1 MRTYFFT
8 ATSKE
13 ENDFITLIKGTD
25 KHYSQIFLR
34 EGTLIMFPT
43 VGKQRFDTWNNIHSE
58 SLDFEGI
65 KREVL
70 RFNLIGKGVIRK

>member
-13 ENDFITLIKGTD
+13 ENDFITLVKGTD
-25 KHYSQIFLR
+25 NHSGRIYIRKD
-34 EGTLIMFPT
+34 TVMMFPT
-43 VGKQRFDTWNNIHSE
+43 VTKLKFDDWNSIHSE

-70 RFNLIGKGVIRK
+70 KFNLIGKGVIRK

>member
-25 KHYSQIFLR
+25 NHYSRIYIR
-34 EGTLIMFPT
+34 EDTVMMFPT
-43 VGKQRFDTWNNIHSE
+43 VNKLRFDNWNNIHSE
-58 SLDFEGI
+58 SLNFEGI

-70 RFNLIGKGVIRK
+70 KFNLIGKGVIRR

>member
-1 MRTYFFT
+1 MSIYFFT

-13 ENDFITLIKGTD
+13 ENDFITSIKGTNNH
-25 KHYSQIFLR
+25 KGNIFLR
-34 EGTLIMFPT
+34 QSTVIMFPT
-43 VGKQRFDTWNNIHSE
+43 VNKLRFDEWNSVHSE

-70 RFNLIGKGVIRK
+70 RFNLIGKGVIRR

>member
-25 KHYSQIFLR
+25 NHGGNIFLR
-34 EGTLIMFPT
+34 QHKVMMFPT
-43 VGKQRFDTWNNIHSE
+43 VTKLRFDKWNNIHSE

-70 RFNLIGKGVIRK
+70 RFNLIGKGVIRI

>member
-8 ATSKE
+8 ARNKE
-13 ENDFITLIKGTD
+13 ENDFITLIKGND
-25 KHYSQIFLR
+25 NHYGKIYIR
-34 EGTLIMFPT
+34 EYTVMMFPT
-43 VGKQRFDTWNNIHSE
+43 VTKLRFDDWNSTHSE

-70 RFNLIGKGVIRK
+70 RFNLIGKGVIRR

>member
-25 KHYSQIFLR
+25 NHYSSIYIR
-34 EGTLIMFPT
+34 EDTVMMFPT
-43 VGKQRFDTWNNIHSE
+43 VNKLRFDTWNNIHSE

>member
-1 MRTYFFT
+1 METFFFT
-8 ATSKE
+8 ARSKE

-25 KHYSQIFLR
+25 NHGGNIFLR
-34 EGTLIMFPT
+34 QHTLMMFPT
-43 VGKQRFDTWNNIHSE
+43 VTKIRFDKWNNVQTE

-70 RFNLIGKGVIRK
+70 KFNLIGKGVIRK

>member
-8 ATSKE
+8 ARSKE
-13 ENDFITLIKGTD
+13 ENDFITSIKGND
-25 KHYSQIFLR
+25 NHHGKIYIR
-34 EGTLIMFPT
+34 EATTMMFPSVT
-43 VGKQRFDTWNNIHSE
+43 KLKFDDWNNIHSE

-70 RFNLIGKGVIRK
+70 KFNLIGKGVIRK